1 MFGEK
6 QNYFKNGR
14 IDQAALVAFIKDIKK
29 NTSLSDEDAA
39 TLAASKVKNFIF
51 SHYANIF
58 LSKLIFFG
66 KVLFLTLESSKN
78 QM

>member
-39 TLAASKVKNFIF
+39 TLAASKVRSFCQKRATSYF
-51 SHYANIF
+51 ANRQR
-58 LSKLIFFG
+58 SKLQN
-66 KVLFLTLESSKN
+66 VN
-78 QM
+78 

>member
-39 TLAASKVKNFIF
+39 TLAASKVRTN
-51 SHYANIF
+51 SWW
-58 LSKLIFFG
+58 
-66 KVLFLTLESSKN
+66 
-78 QM
+78 

>member
-1 MFGEK
+1 MFRCAGEGMFGEK

-39 TLAASKVKNFIF
+39 TLAASKVKIFIF

-58 LSKLIFFG
+58 LSKLIF
-66 KVLFLTLESSKN
+66 LERSFSL
-78 QM
+78 Q